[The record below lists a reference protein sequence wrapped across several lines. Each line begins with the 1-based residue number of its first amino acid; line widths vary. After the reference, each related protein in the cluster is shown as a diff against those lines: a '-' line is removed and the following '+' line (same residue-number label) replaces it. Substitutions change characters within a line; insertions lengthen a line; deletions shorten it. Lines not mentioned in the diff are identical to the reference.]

1 MAVDDPEKPVPPRTT
16 PTTEPLERGDAR
28 GRTRPDALTDAQHH
42 KLLKTGLSFRMMLGG
57 IDEYAIFA
65 LDRDGNVLSWN
76 DGAERIKGYL
86 AQEIIGQHVSRF
98 YTDEDLEHDRPAA
111 LLKTAESQ
119 GHVTDE
125 GWRVRKDGTVF
136 WADINITA
144 LRDDTGVL
152 KGFCKVTRDATRR
165 KRAEDALAEL
175 STRLLEAEDS
185 ERRRIALEL
194 NDKTSPNF
202 TSLLLKLRQLR
213 KRTEKLGGDTLQLV
227 GDSLLLADSLSR
239 EIRVVSY
246 FLNPPLLDAG
256 GLLASLRWYLDGFS
270 KHRGIV
276 VDVEFPEQLD
286 RLPRPTERALY
297 RVTQECFTS
306 IVGRSGSSRAN
317 VRLSTEGE
325 LLILEIRNERGN
337 LSPSVLESLREGK
350 GELAFTIAGMREL
363 MKQLGGRLNVTSSD
377 RGTSVTAIVPIGASA
392 RDAAKTIVHDDRSRD
407 RIAKEIPVSL
417 ASLSDTGARETGQSE
432 NLSSHGMRVTTEHA
446 WRTGDQ
452 ARVSSSEAG
461 LSAEARVVYCEFLG
475 DRFAVGLELFK
486 PAEDL
491 APRG

>member
-1 MAVDDPEKPVPPRTT
+1 MAVDDSEKPLSPGTP
-16 PTTEPLERGDAR
+16 PTTEPSEGHDAG
-28 GRTRPDALTDAQHH
+28 GRAWPDSLTEAQHH
-42 KLLKTGLSFRMMLGG
+42 KLLKMGLSFRAMVGG

-65 LDRDGNVLSWN
+65 LDRDGHILSWN
-76 DGAERIKGYL
+76 DGAQRIKGYL
-86 AQEIIGQHVSRF
+86 AHEIIGQHMSRF
-98 YTDEDLEHDRPAA
+98 YTVEDLEQGHPAT

-125 GWRVRKDGTVF
+125 GWRVRKDGTIF

-144 LRDDTGVL
+144 LRDKKGVL
-152 KGFCKVTRDATRR
+152 KGFCKVARDATRR

-175 STRLLEAEDS
+175 STRLLEAEDN

-202 TSLLLKLRQLR
+202 TSLLLKLRQIR
-213 KRTEKLGGDTLQLV
+213 TRTERLGGDTLQLV
-227 GDSLLLADSLSR
+227 GDSILLADSLSR

-270 KHRGIV
+270 KHRGTV
-276 VDVEFPEQLD
+276 VDMEFPEQLD
-286 RLPRPTERALY
+286 RLPRPSERALY
-297 RVTQECFTS
+297 RITQECFTS
-306 IVGRSGSSRAN
+306 IVVRSGSSRVN
-317 VRLSTEGE
+317 VRISTEGD
-325 LLILEIRNERGN
+325 LLMLEIRSERGN
-337 LSPSVLESLREGK
+337 LSASVLESVREGK
-350 GELAFTIAGMREL
+350 GELGFTIAGMREL
-363 MKQLGGRLNVTSSD
+363 MKQLGGRLNVTSSE

-392 RDAAKTIVHDDRSRD
+392 RSDGKTVVHDDRSRD
-407 RIAKEIPVSL
+407 RIAKEIPVNL
-417 ASLSDTGARETGQSE
+417 APLGHAGASETGQSE

-446 WRTGDQ
+446 WRTGEQ

-491 APRG
+491 TARS

>member
-1 MAVDDPEKPVPPRTT
+1 MVVDD
-16 PTTEPLERGDAR
+16 D
-28 GRTRPDALTDAQHH
+28 
-42 KLLKTGLSFRMMLGG
+42 LSFRTMVGG

-65 LDRDGNVLSWN
+65 LDRDGHILTWN
-76 DGAERIKGYL
+76 DGAERIKGYA

-98 YTDEDLEHDRPAA
+98 YTDEDREHERPAT

-136 WADINITA
+136 WAEINITA
-144 LRDDTGVL
+144 LRDNTGNL
-152 KGFCKVTRDATRR
+152 KGFCEVTRDATRQ

-175 STRLLEAEDS
+175 STRLLEAEDN

-202 TSLLLKLRQLR
+202 TSLLMKLRQIR
-213 KRTEKLGGDTLQLV
+213 KRTEILGGDTLQLV
-227 GDSLLLADSLSR
+227 GDSILLADSLSR

-246 FLNPPLLDAG
+246 FLNPPLLDSG

-270 KHRGIV
+270 KHRGTV
-276 VDVEFPEQLD
+276 VEIEFPEQLA
-286 RLPRPTERALY
+286 RLPRPSERALY
-297 RVTQECFTS
+297 RITQECFTS
-306 IVGRSGSSRAN
+306 IVGRSGSSRVN

-325 LLILEIRNERGN
+325 LLMLEIRSERGN
-337 LSPSVLESLREGK
+337 LPTSVLESLREGK

-392 RDAAKTIVHDDRSRD
+392 RASAKTVVHDDRSRD
-407 RIAKEIPVSL
+407 RIAKAIPIEIAPL
-417 ASLSDTGARETGQSE
+417 DDMAASETGQSE

-446 WRTGDQ
+446 WREGEQ

-486 PAEDL
+486 PAKDL
-491 APRG
+491 PTRG

>member
-1 MAVDDPEKPVPPRTT
+1 MAVEDPETPGPARTPPI
-16 PTTEPLERGDAR
+16 TEQLERSDPR
-28 GRTRPDALTDAQHH
+28 SRTWPDSLTDSQHH
-42 KLLKTGLSFRMMLGG
+42 TLLKTGVSFRMMVGG
-57 IDEYAIFA
+57 IDEQAIFA
-65 LDRDGNVLSWN
+65 LDRDGYVLSWN

-98 YTDEDLEHDRPAA
+98 YTAEDLEQGRCAT
-111 LLKTAESQ
+111 LLQTAESQ

-125 GWRVRKDGTVF
+125 GWRVRKDGTIF

-144 LRDDTGVL
+144 LRDENGIL

-175 STRLLEAEDS
+175 STRLLEAEDN

-202 TSLLLKLRQLR
+202 TSLLLKLRQIR
-213 KRTEKLGGDTLQLV
+213 KRTEKLGGDTLQLAS
-227 GDSLLLADSLSR
+227 DSLLLADSLSR

-256 GLLASLRWYLDGFS
+256 GLLASLRWYIDGFS
-270 KHRGIV
+270 KHRGTV
-276 VDVEFPEQLD
+276 VDMEFPEQLD
-286 RLPRPTERALY
+286 RLPRPAERALY
-297 RVTQECFTS
+297 RITQECFTS

-317 VRLSTEGE
+317 VTLSIEGE
-325 LLILEIRNERGN
+325 LLILEIRSERGN
-337 LSPSVLESLREGK
+337 LSASMLESLKEGN

-377 RGTSVTAIVPIGASA
+377 RGTSVTAIVPIGAAAPS
-392 RDAAKTIVHDDRSRD
+392 DATVVHDDRSRD
-407 RIAKEIPVSL
+407 RIAKEIPINL
-417 ASLSDTGARETGQSE
+417 APLNDAGASETAQSE

-486 PAEDL
+486 PAEAL
-491 APRG
+491 TGRS

>member
-1 MAVDDPEKPVPPRTT
+1 MAVEDPEEPVSPRTT
-16 PTTEPLERGDAR
+16 PTTEPSEHNESG
-28 GRTRPDALTDAQHH
+28 GRTWSDPLTDAQHH
-42 KLLKTGLSFRMMLGG
+42 KLLKTGLSFRMMVGG

-65 LDRDGNVLSWN
+65 LDREGRVLSWN
-76 DGAERIKGYL
+76 DGAERIKGFA
-86 AQEIIGQHVSRF
+86 AQEIIGQHMSRF
-98 YTDEDLEHDRPAA
+98 YTTEDVEQGHPAN
-111 LLKTAESQ
+111 LLKIAESQ

-125 GWRVRKDGTVF
+125 GWRVRKDGTIF

-144 LRDDTGVL
+144 LRDKKGVL

-175 STRLLEAEDS
+175 STRLLEAEDN

-202 TSLLLKLRQLR
+202 TSLLMKLRQIK
-213 KRTEKLGGDTLQLV
+213 KRTEKLSGDTLQLV
-227 GDSLLLADSLSR
+227 GDSILLADSLSR

-246 FLNPPLLDAG
+246 FLNPPHLDAG

-270 KHRGIV
+270 RHRGTV

-286 RLPRPTERALY
+286 RLPRPAERALY
-297 RVTQECFTS
+297 RITQECFTS
-306 IVGRSGSSRAN
+306 IVGRSGSLRAN
-317 VRLSTEGE
+317 VRLSTEE
-325 LLILEIRNERGN
+325 EFLMLEIRSERGN
-337 LSPSVLESLREGK
+337 LSADVLESLREGK

-377 RGTSVTAIVPIGASA
+377 RGTSVTAILPIGENARASA
-392 RDAAKTIVHDDRSRD
+392 VVHDDRSRD
-407 RIAKEIPVSL
+407 RIAKEIPVHL
-417 ASLSDTGARETGQSE
+417 ASLSQTGASETGHSE
-432 NLSSHGMRVTTEHA
+432 NLSSRGLRVTTEHA
-446 WRTGDQ
+446 WRTGEQ
-452 ARVSSSEAG
+452 ALVSSSEGG

-491 APRG
+491 ALRS

>member
-1 MAVDDPEKPVPPRTT
+1 MAVEDPEEPV
-16 PTTEPLERGDAR
+16 
-28 GRTRPDALTDAQHH
+28 PDALTDAQHH
-42 KLLKTGLSFRMMLGG
+42 KLLKTGLSFRMMVEG

-65 LDRDGNVLSWN
+65 LDRDGCVLSWN
-76 DGAERIKGYL
+76 EGAEKIKGYL
-86 AQEIIGQHVSRF
+86 AREIIGQHISRF
-98 YTDEDLEHDRPAA
+98 YTEEDLEQGRPTA

-119 GHVTDE
+119 GRVTDE

-144 LRDDTGVL
+144 LRDKKGVL
-152 KGFCKVTRDATRR
+152 TGFCKVTRDATRR

-175 STRLLEAEDS
+175 STRLLEAEDN

-202 TSLLLKLRQLR
+202 TSLLMNLRQIR

-227 GDSLLLADSLSR
+227 GDSILLADSLSR

-246 FLNPPLLDAG
+246 FLNPPLLDSG

-270 KHRGIV
+270 KHRGTV
-276 VDVEFPEQLD
+276 VDMEFPDQLD
-286 RLPRPTERALY
+286 RLPRPAERALY
-297 RVTQECFTS
+297 RITQECFTS
-306 IVGRSGSSRAN
+306 IVGRSGSARAH

-325 LLILEIRNERGN
+325 LLMLEIRSERGN
-337 LSPSVLESLREGK
+337 LPPSVLESLREGK

-363 MKQLGGRLNVTSSD
+363 MKQLGGRLNVTSSE
-377 RGTSVTAIVPIGASA
+377 RGTSVTAIMPIGATAPS
-392 RDAAKTIVHDDRSRD
+392 DTTVVHDDRSGD
-407 RIAKEIPVSL
+407 RIAKEIPIDLVPL
-417 ASLSDTGARETGQSE
+417 NDTGASETAQSQ

-446 WRTGDQ
+446 WRAGEQ
-452 ARVSSSEAG
+452 ARVSSPEAG

-486 PAEDL
+486 PGEGVAV
-491 APRG
+491 RS